1 MKHWIEAMRLRT
13 LPLSLS
19 SVLVGSALVAD
30 RDKGFFPILGLA
42 VLTTILLQILSNL
55 ANDYGDSQNGADN
68 EGRVGPRRAVQAGL
82 ITKKEMRNAIILN
95 AVLALVSGLLLVY
108 VAFNGRSGMALPL
121 LFIVLGLG
129 AIAAAIK
136 YTAGKNPYGYRG
148 MGDLFVLLFFGLIG
162 VAGTYFLHAGDISW
176 DVFLPATTIGCLSTA
191 VLNLNNLRDHVNDE
205 ASGKRTLVVMMGFQR
220 AKIYH
225 TLLFTGGWLSLLSYL
240 IFFSY
245 TPWMWIS
252 MAALPLHLVH
262 LKKVFSTQDPQQL
275 DSELKKIAL
284 STFGISLLLFV
295 AAML

>member
-205 ASGKRTLVVMMGFQR
+205 ASGKRTLVVMMGFER

-240 IFFSY
+240 IFFSH

-275 DSELKKIAL
+275 DPELKKIAL